1 MGSPAPDEA
10 LRIMKQAMRQSG
22 RQEFVTSCLF
32 RLWPHS
38 RDLLLEVS
46 RRLGDE
52 IRRPGDRLSLL
63 GRSIRTGYDHFSSR
77 HRSKRERY
85 RLDDWDGSVFF
96 EFFYGLYWQASEVSC
111 CRVVSADGAIWT
123 VQGPPYIAWRRRH
136 GGEILIN
143 WHDGGDLNR
152 TALRLAWQTMLAYRK
167 QRLWIERRLLEA
179 LGRVAHGG
187 V

>member
-1 MGSPAPDEA
+1 MTASRLPSEPSVAPDAGKGGAESVDA
-10 LRIMKQAMRQSG
+10 EVQVRPSTVTFPAAQPAGVGTVLDFFLLR
-22 RQEFVTSCLF
+22 F
-32 RLWPHS
+32 PHIAAETW
-38 RDLLLEVS
+38 RARFAE
-46 RRLGDE
+46 
-52 IRRPGDRLSLL
+52 
-63 GRSIRTGYDHFSSR
+63 
-77 HRSKRERY
+77 
-85 RLDDWDGSVFF
+85 GSV
-96 EFFYGLYWQASEVSC
+96 
-111 CRVVSADGAIWT
+111 WT